1 MNNRRWPW
9 LIALIVFLLDRGTKI
24 ASFSLPPEGVTL
36 IPGVVRLRFVENR
49 GIAFSLLSGVPWLL
63 GCVSLAIIIG
73 MLLVLRKKTLA
84 PLPLVGSMLMLG
96 GAAGNMV
103 DRFFLGYVPDM
114 IELLFVNFAIFNM
127 ADACLTVGCALL
139 IWSLLFRPRDWQGA

>member
-9 LIALIVFLLDRGTKI
+9 LIAVVVFLLDRGTKI
-24 ASFSLPPEGVTL
+24 ASFFLPPEGVTL
-36 IPGVVRLRFVENR
+36 IPGVLGLRFAENR

-73 MLLVLRKKTLA
+73 MLWMLRKKTLA

-114 IELLFVNFAIFNM
+114 IELLFVNFAIFNV
-127 ADACLTVGCALL
+127 ADTCLTVGCALL
-139 IWSLLFRPRDWQGA
+139 IWSLLFRPRDWKGA